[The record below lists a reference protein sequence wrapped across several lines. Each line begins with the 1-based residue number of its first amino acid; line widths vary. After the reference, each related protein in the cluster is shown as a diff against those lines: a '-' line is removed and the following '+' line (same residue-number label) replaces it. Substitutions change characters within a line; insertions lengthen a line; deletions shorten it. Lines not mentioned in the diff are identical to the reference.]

1 LERQAK
7 RVANAAIDVRLNTV
21 VTAELAASLAP
32 DVIVAAL
39 GARPAVPPIPGID
52 GKNVLGAEE
61 LYYNPEKA
69 GKRLVVLGG
78 GLVGLE
84 LGIFMAMRGH
94 GVTVVEM
101 LPELALDLYGMHT
114 MSVTL
119 KIAELGIP
127 VHLSTRT
134 REITEKGVSCEN
146 AEGKIF
152 FDADTVVYAT
162 GQRPLREESFALHG
176 CAPEFYQLGD
186 CVTPKNILAATKAA
200 YTVAKDIG
208 RI

>member
-1 LERQAK
+1 
-7 RVANAAIDVRLNTV
+7 
-21 VTAELAASLAP
+21 
-32 DVIVAAL
+32 VIVAAL
-39 GARPAVPPIPGID
+39 GAHPAVPPIPGID

-69 GKRLVVLGG
+69 GKRLVILGG

-94 GVTVVEM
+94 GVAVVEA
-101 LPELALDLYGMHT
+101 LAELALDLYGMHSL
-114 MSVTL
+114 SVSL

-127 VHLSTRT
+127 VHLSTRAL
-134 REITEKGVSCEN
+134 EITERGVSCEN
-146 AEGKIF
+146 AAGKLF
-152 FDADTVVYAT
+152 LDADTVVYAT
-162 GQRPLREESFALHG
+162 GQRPLREESFALSD
-176 CAPEFYQLGD
+176 CAPEFYQIGD

-200 YTVAKDIG
+200 YTIAKDIG